1 MYVIMICTHI
11 LVSLFLSLPANQE
24 TIAEL
29 INFFK
34 RAVPDH
40 AFAGLESD
48 DSKPTASGDLQ
59 QKGV

>member
-1 MYVIMICTHI
+1 MYMNPCF
-11 LVSLFLSLPANQE
+11 SFLSLPANQE

-40 AFAGLESD
+40 FFAGLKGD
-48 DSKPTASGDLQ
+48 DRTPTTSGDLQ